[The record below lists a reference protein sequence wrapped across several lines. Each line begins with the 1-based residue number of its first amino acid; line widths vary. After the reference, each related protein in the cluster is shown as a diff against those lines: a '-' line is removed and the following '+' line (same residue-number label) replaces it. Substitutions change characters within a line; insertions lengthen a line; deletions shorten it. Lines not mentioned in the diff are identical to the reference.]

1 MVLGWVLLLLSWRVR
16 RSRRRDPH
24 PGAGPGTGAGAR
36 IRTARWDSTARTL
49 DYRHTR

>member
-1 MVLGWVLLLLSWRVR
+1 MLVALLLGGGGGALLAWRR
-16 RSRRRDPH
+16 LRSGRRRP
-24 PGAGPGTGAGAR
+24 AGAGAR